1 MDLRKQR
8 SEEMFAIERLL
19 NGKATKSARWIP
31 WRQQPM
37 KDAINC
43 EKPREAVMGYDPRVS
58 EWGNPTRVMS
68 GDASLNT

>member
-1 MDLRKQR
+1 MKPRQRLRMISDVGQ
-8 SEEMFAIERLL
+8 
-19 NGKATKSARWIP
+19 ATKSARWIP

-58 EWGNPTRVMS
+58 EWGNPTRVMF